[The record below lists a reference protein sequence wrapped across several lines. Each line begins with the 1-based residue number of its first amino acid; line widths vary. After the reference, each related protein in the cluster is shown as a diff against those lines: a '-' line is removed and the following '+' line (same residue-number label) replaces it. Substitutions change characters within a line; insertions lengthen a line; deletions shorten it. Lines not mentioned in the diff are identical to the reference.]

1 MVEWFSFKILV
12 HVHVHIQVLVFRWKA
27 KLDGTHADWVLLIS
41 ILHLTLHQK
50 GNVKAALIWVISHQ
64 FKLHNLWETFRRN
77 YFYLFTYNSR
87 AESSINWFFI
97 LKKLPKLNP
106 FDWVIVKLSS
116 FDIIQS
122 NCSNL
127 GNQFWE
133 ISFDEINLKMIL
145 TPKYIL
151 KITNNIVE
159 PW

>member
-1 MVEWFSFKILV
+1 MSPKNPHLTQMSHARPPPNYSNHREKNIKLSLLFMQKKICKMVEWFSFKILV

-87 AESSINWFFI
+87 AESSINWFF
-97 LKKLPKLNP
+97 K
-106 FDWVIVKLSS
+106 
-116 FDIIQS
+116 
-122 NCSNL
+122 
-127 GNQFWE
+127 
-133 ISFDEINLKMIL
+133 INS
-145 TPKYIL
+145 
-151 KITNNIVE
+151 

>member
-1 MVEWFSFKILV
+1 MQKKICKMVEWFSFKILV
-12 HVHVHIQVLVFRWKA
+12 HLHIQVLVFSWKA

-127 GNQFWE
+127 GNLVLE
-133 ISFDEINLKMIL
+133 SINRWFC
-145 TPKYIL
+145 P
-151 KITNNIVE
+151 
-159 PW
+159 